1 MIIYVATLIVIVV
14 IMLALIAVFSKKLL
28 SAIIA
33 SGFVS
38 LGVSGLFFF
47 LQAPD
52 VAITEAAIGAGLST
66 AIFIIALKKVKKGES
81 KDEE

>member
-1 MIIYVATLIVIVV
+1 MMIYVATLIVIVIV
-14 IMLALIAVFSKKLL
+14 ATALIAVFSKKLL
-28 SAIIA
+28 SSIV
-33 SGFVS
+33 SMGLVS

-66 AIFIIALKKVKKGES
+66 AIFIIALKRIDGRES
-81 KDEE
+81 KDGK

>member
-1 MIIYVATLIVIVV
+1 MIVYIATIIVV
-14 IMLALIAVFSKKLL
+14 IVTMTALVAVFSKKLL
-28 SAIIA
+28 SSIIA
-33 SGFVS
+33 MGFVS

-66 AIFIIALKKVKKGES
+66 AIFVVALRKVKKGATD
-81 KDEE
+81 DEE

>member
-1 MIIYVATLIVIVV
+1 MITLFSTLLVILIVAGGFVAI
-14 IMLALIAVFSKKLL
+14 FSKKLL
-28 SAIIA
+28 SSVI
-33 SGFVS
+33 SMGLVS

-66 AIFIIALKKVKKGES
+66 AIFIIAMKKIQKGGTS
-81 KDEE
+81 DDE

>member
-1 MIIYVATLIVIVV
+1 MIIYVATLVVIVV

>member
-1 MIIYVATLIVIVV
+1 MIIYVATLVVAVV
-14 IMLALIAVFSKKLL
+14 IATALIAVFSKKLL
-28 SAIIA
+28 SSIIA
-33 SGFVS
+33 MGLVS

-66 AIFIIALKKVKKGES
+66 AIFVIALRKVKKGES

>member
-1 MIIYVATLIVIVV
+1 MIIYVATIVV
-14 IMLALIAVFSKKLL
+14 IAVIITSLIAVFSKKLL
-28 SAIIA
+28 SSIIA
-33 SGFVS
+33 MGLVS

-66 AIFIIALKKVKKGES
+66 AIFVIALKRVKKGET

>member
-1 MIIYVATLIVIVV
+1 MIIYVATLVVVVI

-28 SAIIA
+28 SSII
-33 SGFVS
+33 SMGFVS

-66 AIFIIALKKVKKGES
+66 AIFVIALKKVKKGES
-81 KDEE
+81 RDEE

>member
-1 MIIYVATLIVIVV
+1 MIIYVATLVVIVI

-66 AIFIIALKKVKKGES
+66 AIFVIALKKVKKGES